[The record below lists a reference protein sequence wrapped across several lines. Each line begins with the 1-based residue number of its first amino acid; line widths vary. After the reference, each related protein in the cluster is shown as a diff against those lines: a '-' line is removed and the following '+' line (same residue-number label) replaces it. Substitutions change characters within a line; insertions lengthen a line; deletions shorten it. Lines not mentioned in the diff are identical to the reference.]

1 MNQRKN
7 IYYIFAK
14 ISKCLSQLCVFHKNE
29 NNYNISENLL
39 KKNNYAFKPI
49 WTNLPRINERIKDLS
64 IIIPIYNSESFLSYC
79 LDSILIQNTKY
90 DYEVICIND
99 GSKDHS
105 GEILK
110 QYQVKYPHRLIVFE
124 QENQG
129 ISAAR
134 NKGIELSK
142 GRYIGFIDND
152 DTVSPYYV
160 ETLMDSVIDTSCDI
174 VQCGYAYKNTKGD
187 IISTEIKEQQ
197 LIDSTE
203 KEKLFYNV
211 QGYIW
216 GGCFN
221 SALFSKVRFPIGFW
235 YEDMITRMLLMRQAK
250 KIAIIGKALYN
261 KTIHETNASKVI
273 WKNQNIKAVDQ
284 YYLAKQ
290 LSDYSINYLSQPI
303 DDLLY
308 NVLLTEWSH
317 YLWVRTRGLNES
329 IRKSVFILASD
340 YIKFLHSQAIIKTYN
355 KKLQIVAKAFLN
367 NNYIQWKLISLALL
381 FEAKAKEQ

>member
-1 MNQRKN
+1 MKLKKY
-7 IYYIFAK
+7 IYCIFAK
-14 ISKCLSQLCVFHKNE
+14 LTKCLSIVCAFHKKE
-29 NNYNISENLL
+29 NSPSFAKSVLI
-39 KKNNYAFKPI
+39 KNNYSFKPI
-49 WTNLPRINERIKDLS
+49 WTNLSKLNERTKDFSL
-64 IIIPIYNSESFLSYC
+64 IIPVYNSESFLSNC
-79 LDSILIQNTKY
+79 LDSILIQDTKY

-110 QYQVKYPHRLIVFE
+110 LYQDKYPERLIIFE
-124 QENQG
+124 QKNQG

-142 GRYIGFIDND
+142 GKYIGFIDND
-152 DTVSPYYV
+152 DTVSPDYV
-160 ETLMDSVIDTSCDI
+160 ETLMNSAIAASCDI
-174 VQCGYAYKNTKGD
+174 VQCGYTYKNTKGN
-187 IISTEIKEQQ
+187 IISAEIKEQQ
-197 LIDSTE
+197 VIDSTE

-235 YEDMITRMLLMRQAK
+235 YEDMITRMLLMRQAN
-250 KIAIIGKALYN
+250 KIVIIGKALYN
-261 KTIHETNASKVI
+261 KTIHETNASKVV

-290 LSDYSINYLSQPI
+290 LADYSIYNLSKSI
-303 DDLLY
+303 DNLLY

-317 YLWVRTRGLNES
+317 YLWVRTRGLNKT
-329 IRKSVFILASD
+329 IRNSVFVLASD
-340 YIKFLHSQAIIKTYN
+340 YIKHLHSQANIKTFN

-367 NNYIQWKLISLALL
+367 RNYVQWKLISLALFL
-381 FEAKAKEQ
+381 EAKAKGL